1 MGYKSNFRFIDICK
15 INISHYLKYIKMRK
29 KIKFTTVLM
38 LIMFFYGTGIAQF
51 KFSGDIV
58 NNRDNQIIV
67 GNDTSEVNWTT
78 QYIEAKGWSVMDTSR
93 FKIPGQA
100 KAMAKR
106 GAIVDAQRNLLERI
120 EGIRIVG
127 ETIVKDMVTQ
137 KDYIYTRLEG
147 VLKGAELI
155 GDISIEDNIVE
166 VRMRVPI
173 YERDG
178 EASVA
183 EVVQEAMDIK
193 PIFVNEKDAPIDKNE
208 QMIGFNINGE
218 IIDPALFPQIIDE
231 NGNVVL
237 DLSKYYNGKN
247 GKFPQYLKM
256 SRDIINSVGFK
267 EGVKIIDLVQDSE
280 GKFKVDLDKL
290 SSGSKIDWKK
300 IGRIATQIGSVIIK
314 LVL

>member
-1 MGYKSNFRFIDICK
+1 
-15 INISHYLKYIKMRK
+15 MRK
-29 KIKFTTVLM
+29 FTKITSLFLGTM
-38 LIMFFYGTGIAQF
+38 LFLGTAQAQF
-51 KFSGDIV
+51 KFNSADL
-58 NNRDNQIIV
+58 NNRENQIIV

-93 FKIPGQA
+93 FRIPGQA
-100 KAMAKR
+100 KAMARR

-127 ETIVKDMVTQ
+127 ETVVKDMVTQ

-155 GDISIEDNIVE
+155 GEPTFEDNIVE

-173 YERDG
+173 YERAG

-193 PIFVNEKDAPIDKNE
+193 PVENNEQIDPKE
-208 QMIGFNINGE
+208 QMIGFNVNGE
-218 IIDPALFPQIIDE
+218 IIDPTLFPQIIDE
-231 NGNVVL
+231 EGNVVL

-256 SRDIINSVGFK
+256 SKDIMNSVGFK
-267 EGVKIIDLVQDSE
+267 DGVKIIDLVQDSN
-280 GKFKVDLDKL
+280 GKFKVDLEKL
-290 SSGSKIDWKK
+290 TGNSKIDWKK
-300 IGRIATQIGSVIIK
+300 IGRIATQIGSVIMKI
-314 LVL
+314 VL